1 MTVAAGLQRPDARV
15 APQQWLRQNLF
26 SGAVSSVL
34 TLVFGGLLGWVTF
47 RLARFVL
54 VSADWEVVR
63 RNLRLFMVG
72 RFPADEL
79 WRVWTALHLVALG
92 VGLAFGAASRLAR
105 DPADEAAGVHH
116 PRASLA
122 SGLRRFWPLL
132 VGTGAVLSFTRTVL
146 PTLLVITSVATLV
159 ASRAAASRVPR
170 SWARWSWPSLALLL
184 LAALQ
189 VVVAFDGVGWDS
201 WGGLHLTVF
210 VTVAGIVVAFPIG
223 LVLALGRRSR
233 LPAVRWL
240 TVIYIEVFRGVP
252 LITLLFLGQFVI
264 FFMFPTYFDPPG
276 LLVRAMIAIV
286 AFEAAYIAEVV
297 RGGLQAVPKGQYEA
311 AQALGLSQIAVMRRI
326 VLPQALRAVI
336 PALVGQF
343 ISLYK
348 DTSLL
353 SIIGVLEILRVASAA
368 VTQPD
373 FLGQGLDAV
382 TLTFV
387 GFLYWVGC
395 YTMSRESRR
404 IERRLGVGTR

>member
-1 MTVAAGLQRPDARV
+1 MTDDNVALRPERRV
-15 APQQWLRQNLF
+15 PPRQWVRANLF
-26 SGAVSSVL
+26 AGAFNSVL
-34 TLVFGGLLGWVTF
+34 TVVFGGLLAWAAY
-47 RLARFVL
+47 RLVRFVF
-54 VSADWEVVR
+54 VGADWEVVR

-72 RFPADEL
+72 RFPTDEL
-79 WRVWTALHLVALG
+79 WRVWIAVYLIALG
-92 VGLAFGAASRLAR
+92 MGLAFGTAARVALEPPDGATATTHT
-105 DPADEAAGVHH
+105 P
-116 PRASLA
+116 SLA

-132 VGTGAVLSFTRTVL
+132 LGAAAILSLTRTILPGLLLAGATAVLVAARALGARL
-146 PTLLVITSVATLV
+146 PRRWV
-159 ASRAAASRVPR
+159 
-170 SWARWSWPSLALLL
+170 RWSWLVLGLLL
-184 LAALQ
+184 VTALQ
-189 VVVAFDGVGWDS
+189 VTVSFGGIGWDD
-201 WGGLHLTVF
+201 WGGLHLTLF
-210 VTVAGIVVAFPIG
+210 VTVTGIVLAFPIG
-223 LVLALGRRSR
+223 LLLALGRRSR
-233 LPAVRWL
+233 MPAVRWL
-240 TVIYIEVFRGVP
+240 SVAYIELFRGVP

-297 RGGLQAVPKGQYEA
+297 RGGLQAVSTGQYEA
-311 AQALGLSQIAVMRRI
+311 AQALGLSSFAMMRRI

-353 SIIGVLEILRVASAA
+353 SIIGVLEILRVAGAA

-382 TLTFV
+382 TLAFV

-395 YTMSRESRR
+395 YTMSKESRR

>member
-1 MTVAAGLQRPDARV
+1 MTTASSAR
-15 APQQWLRQNLF
+15 PQQDVSAGKWAHDNLF
-26 SGAVSSVL
+26 SSPLNSVL
-34 TLVFGGLLGWVTF
+34 TVVFGAVLSWASYRLL
-47 RLARFVL
+47 RFVF
-54 VSADWEVVR
+54 VGADWEVVR
-63 RNLRLFMVG
+63 RNLRLFIVG
-72 RFPADEL
+72 RFPSDQL
-79 WRVWTALHLVALG
+79 WRLWAATYLASFG
-92 VGLAFGAASRLAR
+92 VGLAFASAGRTSA
-105 DPADEAAGVHH
+105 PADDQPVAGGRW
-116 PRASLA
+116 RA
-122 SGLRRFWPLL
+122 GLQRFWPLL
-132 VGTGAVLSFTRTVL
+132 LGAAAVLSLSRTLLPTVL
-146 PTLLVITSVATLV
+146 VLGSVAVLGV
-159 ASRAAASRVPR
+159 AHVLGSRIPPT
-170 SWARWSWPSLALLL
+170 WARWWWLVLGVTL

-189 VVVAFDGVGWDS
+189 VIVSKGGVGWDD
-201 WGGLHLTVF
+201 WGGLQLTVF
-210 VTVAGIVVAFPIG
+210 VTIAGIAVAFPIG

-233 LPAVRWL
+233 MVAIRWL
-240 TVIYIEVFRGVP
+240 SVAYIEMFRGVP

-311 AQALGLSQIAVMRRI
+311 AQALGLSQFAMMRKI

-336 PALVGQF
+336 PAMVGQF

-353 SIIGVLEILRVASAA
+353 SIIGVLEVLRVASAA

-382 TLTFV
+382 TLSFV

-395 YTMSRESRR
+395 YTMSKESRR
-404 IERRLGVGTR
+404 LEQRLGVGSA